1 MSTTAQPAAARG
13 RADGGRNLP
22 PPPWTA
28 LLAVTLLGLALGG
41 LAPLGHLVTG
51 GGITAMELLSDP
63 AELPEIGWYSGG
75 VASLNMFL
83 WAAAAAL
90 FLTGAVG
97 LWRRDRRFALVL
109 GWLGVLSGVILLDD
123 RFLLHE
129 LVLPHFG
136 IPEIVTYAVYGLA
149 GLALV
154 LFGWGTLLRHRESWL
169 LAWALLWMG
178 VSVLLDLSGIDA
190 DLRRVAEEM
199 AKMVG
204 AVALVAF
211 PALLLT
217 TALRQSGSGSLA

>member
-1 MSTTAQPAAARG
+1 M
-13 RADGGRNLP
+13 
-22 PPPWTA
+22 
-28 LLAVTLLGLALGG
+28 
-41 LAPLGHLVTG
+41 
-51 GGITAMELLSDP
+51 
-63 AELPEIGWYSGG
+63 
-75 VASLNMFL
+75 
-83 WAAAAAL
+83 
-90 FLTGAVG
+90 
-97 LWRRDRRFALVL
+97 
-109 GWLGVLSGVILLDD
+109 LSGVILLDD

-136 IPEIVTYAVYGLA
+136 IPEIVTYAAYGLG

-154 LFGWGTLLRHRESWL
+154 LFGWRTLLQHRESWL

-178 VSVLLDLSGIDA
+178 ISVLLDLSGVDA

-217 TALRQSGSGSLA
+217 TALRQSGSGSLGSGG